1 MVCWI
6 SARRSLQVVGCWV
19 NIQKKIQVKPMITW
33 TNFGKLFPLSVC
45 PPVISRRIHLLWKNV
60 HQHHTML
67 EIHIVV
73 FVCWKSQK
81 HHGFCL
87 GGKWDPYR
95 FPGISWGE
103 SKGQKDD
110 LKAETGPVRI
120 LLGVTSSKSFKRKPI
135 GSIGACWFQRFVL
148 KKIFT
153 QQKKMKKTCVSPIF
167 WQLSF
172 GVNISPKLC
181 VFVVRNR
188 NSAFVRL
195 RKIVSWPIERSS
207 LEMLKMKN

>member
-110 LKAETGPVRI
+110 LKAETGPVR
-120 LLGVTSSKSFKRKPI
+120 GDVFKI
-135 GSIGACWFQRFVL
+135 I
-148 KKIFT
+148 
-153 QQKKMKKTCVSPIF
+153 QKKTYRIYRCVLVSKICVEENLHPTKKNEKNMCFTHFLTAEF
-167 WQLSF
+167 W
-172 GVNISPKLC
+172 
-181 VFVVRNR
+181 R
-188 NSAFVRL
+188 
-195 RKIVSWPIERSS
+195 
-207 LEMLKMKN
+207 